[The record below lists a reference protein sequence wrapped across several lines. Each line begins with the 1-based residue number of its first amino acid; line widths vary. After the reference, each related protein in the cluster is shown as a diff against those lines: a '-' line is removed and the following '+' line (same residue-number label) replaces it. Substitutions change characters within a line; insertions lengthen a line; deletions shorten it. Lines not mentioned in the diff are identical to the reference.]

1 MPVLIVTS
9 DPTDG
14 EITETDLK
22 KMKVDFINEAEV
34 KPYNGRIKLIKK
46 FSVAVMKSEIKNLV
60 KFYENINDIDII
72 NMNFA
77 ITLNPFEACNGDSS
91 DSMTVV
97 VEAATFIDKSHPE
110 LGFTS
115 HVSAGDYVVI
125 PGYKNANMNNKNV
138 ENGMKQMSTLTTDP
152 PCCPSSYP

>member
-14 EITETDLK
+14 EIKETDLK

-34 KPYNGRIKLIKK
+34 NPYNGRIKLIKK
-46 FSVAVMKSEIKNLV
+46 FSVAVMKEDIKKLI
-60 KFYENINDIDII
+60 KHYENNNDIDII

-77 ITLNPFEACNGDSS
+77 ITPNPFVACNGDSS
-91 DSMTVV
+91 DSMTVE

-110 LGFTS
+110 LGYTS
-115 HVSAGDYVVI
+115 HVRAGDYVVI
-125 PGYKNANMNNKNV
+125 PGCKNANMNDNAVSND
-138 ENGMKQMSTLTTDP
+138 MKQMSSLTTDP